1 MGGSVYELT
10 TAPLFDL
17 EHTRA
22 AALLA
27 GCEYP
32 WQVLGELKEIF
43 LGMGFDIVSGPEVE
57 LDHYNFEMLNMPKSH
72 PARDTQDTFY
82 FTENVL
88 LRTQTSPM
96 QIRTMEKQKP
106 PIRIICPGRVYRSD
120 AVDATHSP
128 IFHQCEGLVVDKG
141 VTFSDLKG
149 TLELFI
155 KKLYG
160 EETRVRFRPHHF
172 PYTEPSAEMDMSCFK
187 CGGKGCS
194 MCKGEGWIEILGCG
208 MVHPQVLENC
218 GIDPEVYSGFAFGVG
233 LAFRLPPV
241 YFLGLLLVA
250 CCPGGSSSNV
260 FSMLAKGDVA
270 LSVGMTAC
278 STVLAPVLT
287 PALTWLYLHETVTVD
302 PVSMFTSIVKI
313 VIVPIALGFLVN
325 KFFGKFTQAAVEVLP
340 LVSVAAIVTIVG
352 AVVAP
357 NQQKLF
363 ANGLLILG
371 VVVLHN
377 LLGYACGYGVGKAL
391 KLNDAKCNALSIEV
405 GMQNSGLATVANLMA
420 ARAEKKAAE
429 AQAAQ
434 PEAETAP
441 AEA

>member
-1 MGGSVYELT
+1 MAFPQPFLDALVERNPIEEVVGQYVTLTRKGSNLFGLCPFHSEK
-10 TAPLFDL
+10 TASFSVAPDKGIYYCFGCHAHGDAIALYAQALSLSPL
-17 EHTRA
+17 EA
-22 AALLA
+22 AKRVCADFGYDYDRRGKRGSSLPGKA
-27 GCEYP
+27 PAQGKRHPFE
-32 WQVLGELKEIF
+32 QVLGELKEIF

-233 LAFRLPPV
+233 LERIAMMRYGIDDMRLL
-241 YFLGLLLVA
+241 YENDLRFLKQ
-250 CCPGGSSSNV
+250 
-260 FSMLAKGDVA
+260 F
-270 LSVGMTAC
+270 
-278 STVLAPVLT
+278 
-287 PALTWLYLHETVTVD
+287 
-302 PVSMFTSIVKI
+302 
-313 VIVPIALGFLVN
+313 
-325 KFFGKFTQAAVEVLP
+325 
-340 LVSVAAIVTIVG
+340 
-352 AVVAP
+352 
-357 NQQKLF
+357 
-363 ANGLLILG
+363 
-371 VVVLHN
+371 
-377 LLGYACGYGVGKAL
+377 
-391 KLNDAKCNALSIEV
+391 
-405 GMQNSGLATVANLMA
+405 
-420 ARAEKKAAE
+420 
-429 AQAAQ
+429 
-434 PEAETAP
+434 
-441 AEA
+441 